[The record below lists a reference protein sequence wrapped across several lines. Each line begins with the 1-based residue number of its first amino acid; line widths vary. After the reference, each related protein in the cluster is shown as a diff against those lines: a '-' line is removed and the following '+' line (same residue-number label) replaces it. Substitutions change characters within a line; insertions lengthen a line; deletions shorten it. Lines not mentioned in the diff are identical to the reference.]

1 MADTEFVDE
10 DFFAADASTT
20 VASESFKHKVTAL
33 VHEVRDIER
42 QEAELTDK
50 IKELVRRR
58 TELETHTIPD
68 ALMEA
73 GVRELT
79 TLEGLKVTTKFYVG
93 SIPADRKEQA
103 YDWLEKHGAAS
114 IIKRN
119 VSLKLD
125 KGSDAMAEKAA
136 QALRDLG
143 LDPRISLEI
152 HPQTFMSYAREQIS
166 HGNVLPLAE
175 WGVFHGEKAVIKD

>member
-1 MADTEFVDE
+1 MADTDTIDE
-10 DFFAADASTT
+10 DFFAVDASTT
-20 VASESFKHKVTAL
+20 QASESFKHKVTAL

-50 IKELVRRR
+50 LKDLARRR
-58 TELETHTIPD
+58 TELETKTIPD

-79 TLEGLKVTTKFYVG
+79 TLEGLKVTTKFFVG
-93 SIPADRKEQA
+93 AIPAAKKDEA
-103 YDWLEKHGAAS
+103 YAWLEAHGAAS

-136 QALRDLG
+136 DALRQLG
-143 LDPRISLEI
+143 LDPKVSLEI
-152 HPQTFMSYAREQIS
+152 HAQTFMSYAREQINK
-166 HGNVLPLAE
+166 GNVLPLAE